1 MVFGPFAFES
11 FRGEVAKRFRRADL
25 YRSAAAEASLHRAGS
40 KSSTSA
46 GKMESP
52 ARESSMAN
60 LFFAVVHEHAD
71 SVLALR
77 IVFSICL
84 AIVFLAGLYILRIR
98 KRLFDR
104 DPEVTGDHY
113 GARNLRLWQVILVWI
128 LAMDL
133 LIMVLWRL

>member
-1 MVFGPFAFES
+1 MRNSRIE
-11 FRGEVAKRFRRADL
+11 
-25 YRSAAAEASLHRAGS
+25 
-40 KSSTSA
+40 T
-46 GKMESP
+46 
-52 ARESSMAN
+52 
-60 LFFAVVHEHAD
+60 LFLAVVHQHAD

-84 AIVFLAGLYILRIR
+84 VIVFCAGLYILRIR

-133 LIMVLWRL
+133 LIMALWRL

>member
-1 MVFGPFAFES
+1 M
-11 FRGEVAKRFRRADL
+11 
-25 YRSAAAEASLHRAGS
+25 
-40 KSSTSA
+40 SSGRTA
-46 GKMESP
+46 PP
-52 ARESSMAN
+52 ARSNCMATMF
-60 LFFAVVHEHAD
+60 LAVVHEHAD

-104 DPEVTGDHY
+104 DPQVTADHY